1 MFYLGCLNCDPT
13 VFLCDLAAPCAPG
26 LTGVFF
32 FTGKLSIPGIMIIKL
47 KFLLSKIGLL
57 KTNYRSL
64 QISEILLN
72 L

>member
-47 KFLLSKIGLL
+47 KFLLVRLGL
-57 KTNYRSL
+57 KTNDRYL